1 MRIMIALVLSM
12 LLLPLAAQVEK
23 PVTPVSPA
31 ETAPKVLD
39 LGQRPSGDI
48 TMTDLDG
55 KTVKAKDLM
64 GKIVVV
70 NFYSIQCP
78 IQRDWD
84 ARLAAIQ
91 VKHQK
96 EDVVFLHI
104 NSNHTEIGKEAEAS
118 KPDTQTYANVRK
130 HLADQK
136 LPFRVLLDH
145 GNKIADLFGAR
156 TTPHIYVFNRQG
168 QLVYRGLV
176 DDDQKNRNA
185 ESRNNYLNDV
195 LDKLAQDKAFEPF
208 ANKEVGCSIKRVNA
222 SQGGRGGRRGDR

>member
-1 MRIMIALVLSM
+1 M
-12 LLLPLAAQVEK
+12 LLLPLAAQEEK
-23 PVTPVSPA
+23 PVSPVAPPEA
-31 ETAPKVLD
+31 APKVLE

-55 KTVKAKDLM
+55 KSVRAKDLM

-84 ARLAAIQ
+84 ARLAEIQ
-91 VKHQK
+91 GKHQK

-104 NSNHTEIGKEAEAS
+104 NSNHTEIGKEPEAAKPDS
-118 KPDTQTYANVRK
+118 KPYAKVRK
-130 HLADQK
+130 HLEDNK
-136 LPFRVLLDH
+136 FPFRVLLDH

-176 DDDQKNRNA
+176 DDDQKNRNPD
-185 ESRNNYLNDV
+185 SRNNYLNDV
-195 LDKLAQDKAFEPF
+195 LDKLSQNKEFEPF

-222 SQGGRGGRRGDR
+222 NEGGRGPGPRRGGRGGQ